1 MIFRAEQRRNAA
13 LHEIE
18 QYRNGAAE
26 RMRRLQ
32 SQSEEDM
39 LIRPLPRGVT
49 VIRTARA
56 NSNRRNARRSTGPK
70 SAAGKA
76 KVAKNALRHGLAVPA
91 RLDSALS
98 QEIEELAE
106 LIAGRNVAP
115 YLLNCAQR
123 VAEAQID
130 LRRIRRVRLW
140 AWSKVETG
148 ELRQGGASPE
158 ISEASS
164 GHDSLGAAELNTF
177 AKQLLRLDGYERRA
191 LSRRKAAIREFESIV
206 QRQ

>member
-1 MIFRAEQRRNAA
+1 MKSNSTGTVRPRESVNCSPDLRRACLFVHFLAGR
-13 LHEIE
+13 
-18 QYRNGAAE
+18 
-26 RMRRLQ
+26 
-32 SQSEEDM
+32 
-39 LIRPLPRGVT
+39 T

-76 KVAKNALRHGLAVPA
+76 KVAKNALRHGLAIPA

-115 YLLNCAQR
+115 YLLDCSQR

-130 LRRIRRVRLW
+130 LRRIRRVRLS

-148 ELRQGGASPE
+148 ELRQGGVSPE
-158 ISEASS
+158 ISQASPGS
-164 GHDSLGAAELNTF
+164 DSFGAAELNTF
-177 AKQLLRLDGYERRA
+177 AKQLLRLDRYERRA
-191 LSRRKAAIREFESIV
+191 LSRRKAAIRDFN
-206 QRQ
+206 R

>member
-1 MIFRAEQRRNAA
+1 MKSNSTGTVRPRECVDCSLNLRRTCLFVHFLAG
-13 LHEIE
+13 
-18 QYRNGAAE
+18 R
-26 RMRRLQ
+26 
-32 SQSEEDM
+32 
-39 LIRPLPRGVT
+39 T

-177 AKQLLRLDGYERRA
+177 AKQLLRLDRYERRA

>member
-1 MIFRAEQRRNAA
+1 MISNGGDRVWRRDCT
-13 LHEIE
+13 
-18 QYRNGAAE
+18 
-26 RMRRLQ
+26 RMTRSYLNFLAGR
-32 SQSEEDM
+32 
-39 LIRPLPRGVT
+39 T

-76 KVAKNALRHGLAVPA
+76 KVAKNALRHGLAIPA

-115 YLLNCAQR
+115 YLLDCSQR

-130 LRRIRRVRLW
+130 LRRIRRVRLS

-148 ELRQGGASPE
+148 ELRRGAAAPE
-158 ISEASS
+158 ISQASPD
-164 GHDSLGAAELNTF
+164 GPAELNTF
-177 AKQLLRLDGYERRA
+177 AKQLLRLDRYERRA
-191 LSRRKAAIREFESIV
+191 LSRRKAAIREFESIM

>member
-1 MIFRAEQRRNAA
+1 MTRSYLNFLAGRR
-13 LHEIE
+13 
-18 QYRNGAAE
+18 
-26 RMRRLQ
+26 
-32 SQSEEDM
+32 
-39 LIRPLPRGVT
+39 

-76 KVAKNALRHGLAVPA
+76 KVAKNALRHGLAIPA

-115 YLLNCAQR
+115 YLLDCSQR

-130 LRRIRRVRLW
+130 LRRIRRVRLS

-148 ELRQGGASPE
+148 ELTRIMHG
-158 ISEASS
+158 
-164 GHDSLGAAELNTF
+164 
-177 AKQLLRLDGYERRA
+177 RLA
-191 LSRRKAAIREFESIV
+191 NVA
-206 QRQ
+206 

>member
-1 MIFRAEQRRNAA
+1 MTRSYLNFLAGRK
-13 LHEIE
+13 
-18 QYRNGAAE
+18 
-26 RMRRLQ
+26 
-32 SQSEEDM
+32 
-39 LIRPLPRGVT
+39 

-76 KVAKNALRHGLAVPA
+76 KVAKNALRHGLAIPA

-106 LIAGRNVAP
+106 LIAGGNVAP
-115 YLLNCAQR
+115 YLLDCARR

-130 LRRIRRVRLW
+130 LRRIRRVRLS
-140 AWSKVETG
+140 AWSKVETD
-148 ELRQGGASPE
+148 ELKRGDPAPE
-158 ISEASS
+158 ISQVSP
-164 GHDSLGAAELNTF
+164 GFTRGPAELNTF
-177 AKQLLRLDGYERRA
+177 AKQLLRLDRYERRA
-191 LSRRKAAIREFESIV
+191 LSRRKAAIREFESIM